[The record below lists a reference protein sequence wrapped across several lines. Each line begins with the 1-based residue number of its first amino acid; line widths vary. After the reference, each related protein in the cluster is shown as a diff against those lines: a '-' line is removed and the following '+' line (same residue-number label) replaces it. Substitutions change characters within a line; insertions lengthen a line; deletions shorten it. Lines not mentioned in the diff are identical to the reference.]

1 MNTIAGRDYEFVN
14 NKEIVNTRI
23 FERFLPKPSL
33 LPINFNE
40 PNDRYT
46 DHFSPNKN
54 ISQGLNRQSMNDIR
68 QVSRSRDIL
77 TSIPSRNN
85 NEINQFTNLNKLK
98 QYQGT
103 VYYNDGNNFIPQ
115 LVQPRHNLR
124 PHMNSFET
132 PIISKSTDLRY
143 NKNLQNFN
151 SMNAGTLVEH
161 IKNTYPQY
169 VSTLINK

>member
-1 MNTIAGRDYEFVN
+1 MNTISGRDYEFVN
-14 NKEIVNTRI
+14 NKEIENTRI

-33 LPINFNE
+33 LPINFSE
-40 PNDRYT
+40 PNDRYSE
-46 DHFSPNKN
+46 HYSPNIN
-54 ISQGLNRQSMNDIR
+54 VSHGLNRQSMNDIR

-115 LVQPRHNLR
+115 LVQPRHTLR
-124 PHMNSFET
+124 PNLNTFET
-132 PIISKSTDLRY
+132 SIISKSTDKYY
-143 NKNLQNFN
+143 NKKIENIN
-151 SMNAGTLVEH
+151 SMNQNTLVEH

-169 VSTLINK
+169 VSSLLNN